1 MNPIDTFPCRLIN
14 ATAYIVQVPSVSTSA
29 VWTKVLNSPV
39 KHNKVRG
46 QPSLRLQVTPG
57 F

>member
-14 ATAYIVQVPSVSTSA
+14 ATAYIVQVPSVPTSA
-29 VWTKVLNSPV
+29 VWTKVLNLPV